1 MATHRIG
8 PETGRFLLRT
18 TRQGLAAQAGH
29 DLTIEI
35 TRWSGEVSD
44 DPDSP
49 SVTLTVDLS
58 SLEVQEGTGGIVPL
72 TGRDK
77 REIAK
82 NMRKVLGTEREPEAR
97 FSSVKVV
104 ADDNG
109 GGTVEGELTLHGQTR
124 PVTVTVTPEGE
135 GGYRGTATVV
145 QTEHGI
151 KPYTGFLGALK
162 VADQVMVEAEVDL
175 G

>member
-29 DLTIEI
+29 DLTIEV
-35 TRWSGEVSD
+35 TRWSGEISD

-49 SVTLTVDLS
+49 SVTVTIDLS
-58 SLEVQEGTGGIVPL
+58 SLEVLDGTGGVKPL
-72 TGRDK
+72 GGRDK

-82 NMRKVLGTEREPEAR
+82 NARKVLGADTEPEATYR
-97 FSSVKVV
+97 SAEFV
-104 ADDNG
+104 ADGNG
-109 GGTVEGELTLHGQTR
+109 GGSAEGELTLHGQTR
-124 PVTVTVTPEGE
+124 PVTVTVTAEGE
-135 GGYRGTATVV
+135 GSYRGTATVV
-145 QTEHGI
+145 QTEYGI

-162 VADQVMVEAEVDL
+162 VADAVMVEAEVEL